1 MGKTSSTVKD
11 RYNSKVYDIVSARL
25 PKELVSQFKAKCAEE
40 GISQAQ
46 IIREAIETY
55 LQK

>member
-1 MGKTSSTVKD
+1 MGRTSSKVKD

-25 PKELVSQFKAKCAEE
+25 PKELVSQFKSKCAEE

-46 IIREAIETY
+46 IIREAIEAY
-55 LQK
+55 LKK